1 MNECLIFFCK
11 KIALCSCVTQTLCI
25 FAKSF
30 TRESGNK
37 TIHAMKQTHQN
48 TLQFLKLLCDG
59 HSHSVTELMEKMGVS
74 RHTIYNYIEAF
85 EEEGF
90 VIDKN
95 NGHPHLVRTSP
106 GGVDLRHLVHF
117 TAEEGQLLSQLIQ
130 SLDGTNPLK
139 QQLQRKLRAFFVS
152 THLPILIDDKDAD
165 SKVRVLAD
173 GMERKCQVVLRNYHS
188 GHSNSVED
196 RLVEPVQF
204 SANYRQLYAYDAH
217 KQSMRTFVVNR
228 MEGVEL
234 TSEPY
239 AFEARHEVPE
249 SDCFWMGGEVVEMVT
264 LQLDELALSLLH
276 EEYPLSQQYKV
287 RTSDAESSVTFPVR
301 SLQGVGRFVLGLPG
315 HCKVL
320 RGKQLKAYIKEQQL
334 IKS

>member
-1 MNECLIFFCK
+1 
-11 KIALCSCVTQTLCI
+11 
-25 FAKSF
+25 
-30 TRESGNK
+30 
-37 TIHAMKQTHQN
+37 MKQTHQN

-95 NGHPHLVRTSP
+95 NGHPHLVRSAP

-249 SDCFWMGGEVVEMVT
+249 SDCFWMGGEVVEDVT
-264 LQLDELALSLLH
+264 LQLDELALNLLH

-287 RTSDAESSVTFPVR
+287 RTSDAESNVTFPVR

-320 RGKQLKAYIKEQQL
+320 RGKQLKAYIKEQHKL
-334 IKS
+334 VKS